1 MILPM
6 CALLFAI
13 EVGERLPAMKGEFL
27 TGRAAT
33 LPGLAAGK
41 VAFVAVGFS
50 YQSRFAVE
58 AWTNRFRA
66 DFGREARVTFFEVPM
81 IGGMAVMG
89 KWFIDS
95 GMRRG
100 TPKEDQEHVITVYGG
115 VGDWKKRLGFGTA
128 AAGYLLLLDAEGRVA
143 WKFTGSATVDEASY
157 RDLSSKVKG
166 LLR

>member
-1 MILPM
+1 MLPVF
-6 CALLFAI
+6 ALMFVI
-13 EVGERLPAMKGEFL
+13 ELGERLPAMKGEFL

-33 LPGLAAGK
+33 LPGVAAGK

-58 AWTNRFRA
+58 AWMKRFRA

-115 VGDWKKRLGFGTA
+115 VGDWKKRLGFGA
-128 AAGYLLLLDAEGRVA
+128 ADAGYLLLLDTEGRVA
-143 WKFTGSATVDEASY
+143 WKFTGTAAVDEHSY
-157 RDLSSKVKG
+157 GDLSGKVRS
-166 LLR
+166 LVR